1 MYASGYYVKNNKK
14 ADQENKIATSRLIFS
29 PGVKDVRN
37 CYYFKVHEDEI
48 KQHQKEVLKY
58 YNMTNNN
65 EILTMEELDKLDEQ
79 ERSFITDKVL
89 ISSHLVIIKIIEA
102 YEQDKANLKRL
113 AKLKE
118 LAEENF
124 DKVELE
130 LEEELKKAKERFIEW
145 RIGTIYPELNPT
157 VYKVDETR
165 IRYGSPAHTLI
176 KRG

>member
-1 MYASGYYVKNNKK
+1 LYASGYYVKNNKK

-102 YEQDKANLKRL
+102 YE
-113 AKLKE
+113 
-118 LAEENF
+118 
-124 DKVELE
+124 
-130 LEEELKKAKERFIEW
+130 KAKERFIEW
-145 RIGTIYPELNPT
+145 RTGTIYPELNPT